1 MTRFTLP
8 DLGEGLQDAEIV
20 GWHVAEGDHVVA
32 DQPLVSVETE
42 KAVVE
47 IPSPQAG
54 RIAHLLAKVGD
65 RVKVGAPLVE
75 FEEGAHADTGAVVG
89 DLTPH
94 PLHHATASTPLSPSG
109 GAGAIKAA
117 PAIRALA
124 KERGVDLSVL
134 SGSGPSGTITRDD
147 VMRTAATQSRAPE
160 REPLRGIRLSMAR
173 NMAASRQSIVP
184 ATVFDEANI
193 EAWWTPAADVTVRL
207 IRAIVAACVAEPALN
222 GWFDGQG
229 MARELKPQVDLGIAV
244 DTEAGLIVPVLRDV
258 GGCDAPTLRRS
269 LDALKEAVHART
281 VAPAALRG
289 ATITLSNFGTLAGRH
304 ASLVIVPPQMAI
316 VGAGRIAPQAVPAPQ
331 GVAFHHFLPLSAT
344 FDHRVISGGEAARF
358 MKAVID
364 DLARPA

>member
-1 MTRFTLP
+1 MPKIVRINRAPVLTLW
-8 DLGEGLQDAEIV
+8 A
-20 GWHVAEGDHVVA
+20 AVVA
-32 DQPLVSVETE
+32 QRLGFDRDEALTLGRAVAGLNAYSKGVSLGLFEPTPD
-42 KAVVE
+42 AVRE
-47 IPSPQAG
+47 ARKKG
-54 RIAHLLAKVGD
+54 R
-65 RVKVGAPLVE
+65 
-75 FEEGAHADTGAVVG
+75 EGALTIDLLHRAVPAVM
-89 DLTPH
+89 TPD
-94 PLHHATASTPLSPSG
+94 G
-109 GAGAIKAA
+109 
-117 PAIRALA
+117 IRALA
-124 KERGVDLSVL
+124 KERGVDLSAL
-134 SGSGPSGTITRDD
+134 SGSGPDGTITRDD
-147 VMRTAATQSRAPE
+147 VMRTAGTQSRASE
-160 REPLRGIRLSMAR
+160 REPLRGVRLSMAR

-184 ATVFDEANI
+184 ATVFDEADI

-207 IRAIVAACVAEPALN
+207 IRAIVAACAAEPTLN
-222 GWFDGQG
+222 GWFDGQA
-229 MARELKPQVDLGIAV
+229 MTRELKSQVDLGIAV

-269 LDALKEAVHART
+269 LDALKEAVRART